1 MSNVAYADF
10 GAKNRQ
16 ERPTVANLED
26 GFTMLANELYDAL
39 IGADLT
45 RNQAKVAHAV
55 CRKTY
60 GFKKKVDRITDSQI
74 AGLCKISREKVNIA
88 KNELISMKVLI
99 KDGKKIGPNKNIYE
113 WEIPECDRIGNIVT
127 KTVTKSVTESI
138 TEDVTNLDTHKRN
151 TLKKK
156 ENKDKNILPEQV
168 QAECNPPPHEP
179 AKKDQIQSAFETI
192 FWLAGMRKV
201 GKPKALSSFK
211 SQFKAWR
218 KETGGTPEQ
227 FAEFL
232 AADIRLRLQAKIFG
246 FENLHPTTYLN
257 GQRWTDEKPVTNTP
271 TQSTTGQSGITVSE
285 SGLVFLD

>member
-16 ERPTVANLED
+16 ERPTVADLDNGYTRIANEILDEI
-26 GFTMLANELYDAL
+26 MLAGLTKHQLL
-39 IGADLT
+39 I
-45 RNQAKVAHAV
+45 VIAV
-55 CRKTY
+55 WRKTY
-60 GFKKKVDRITDSQI
+60 GFNKKIDWIGNDQLEKMTRLDSTK
-74 AGLCKISREKVNIA
+74 CSTA
-88 KNELISMKVLI
+88 KNQLIRMKILI
-99 KDGKKIGPNKNIYE
+99 QEGRKVGMNKDISEWILNIDRNSKSFTETVKKSFTETVKRSLPKQSNTKDNNTKDKKDNKNIL
-113 WEIPECDRIGNIVT
+113 
-127 KTVTKSVTESI
+127 S
-138 TEDVTNLDTHKRN
+138 
-151 TLKKK
+151 
-156 ENKDKNILPEQV
+156 EQV
-168 QAECNPPPHEP
+168 QTECEKPSPEP
-179 AKKDQIQSAFETI
+179 AKQDQIQSAFETI

-211 SQFKAWR
+211 SQFKEWR

>member
-1 MSNVAYADF
+1 MSNVAYVDF

-26 GFTMLANELYDAL
+26 GFTRVANELLDAVL
-39 IGADLT
+39 LSGLT
-45 RNQAKVAHAV
+45 EIQLHIVLAIW
-55 CRKTY
+55 RKTY
-60 GFKKKVDRITDSQI
+60 GYNKKMDWISNEQFQQMTTKDSTK
-74 AGLCKISREKVNIA
+74 CSTA
-88 KNELISMKVLI
+88 KNQLIRMKVLI
-99 KDGKKIGPNKNIYE
+99 QSGRQIGMNKNISE
-113 WEIPECDRIGNIVT
+113 WET
-127 KTVTKSVTESI
+127 KFNGFSKSFTKSVKKSFTESVNRSLPNQSNTKDNI
-138 TEDVTNLDTHKRN
+138 T
-151 TLKKK
+151 
-156 ENKDKNILPEQV
+156 KDKKDKKDILPEQV
-168 QAECNPPPHEP
+168 QAECKTPPHEP
-179 AKKDQIQSAFETI
+179 AKQDQIQSAFENI

-232 AADIRLRLQAKIFG
+232 AADIRLRLQVKIFG

-257 GQRWTDEKPVTNTP
+257 GQRWTDEKPLTSTP
-271 TQSTTGQSGITVSE
+271 AQPTTGQSGITVSE

>member
-1 MSNVAYADF
+1 MANIARLDDYRPKSEAVERKVAD
-10 GAKNRQ
+10 
-16 ERPTVANLED
+16 VED
-26 GFTMLANELYDAL
+26 GYTRIANELLESIASS
-39 IGADLT
+39 DLT
-45 RNQAKVAHAV
+45 ARQLKVMLAII
-55 CRKTY
+55 RKTY
-60 GFKKKVDRITDSQI
+60 GFGKKTDRVADSQI
-74 AGLCKISREKVNIA
+74 AGITGLSRQNVNKA
-88 KNELISMKVLI
+88 KNELILMNFLI
-99 KDGKKIGPNKNIYE
+99 LDGNKIGVNKNISC
-113 WEIPECDRIGNIVT
+113 WVNQSRDSVSNLKT
-127 KTVTKSVTESI
+127 KNVSNLE
-138 TEDVTNLDTHKRN
+138 TEDVSNPETHKRN

-168 QAECNPPPHEP
+168 QAECKNPPPEP
-179 AKKDQIQSAFETI
+179 AKQDQIQSAFETI
-192 FWLAGMRKV
+192 FWCAGMRKV

-232 AADIRLRLQAKIFG
+232 AADIRLRLQVKIFG

>member
-1 MSNVAYADF
+1 MANIARLDDYRPRSEAVERKVAD
-10 GAKNRQ
+10 
-16 ERPTVANLED
+16 VED
-26 GFTMLANELYDAL
+26 GYTRIANELLESIASS
-39 IGADLT
+39 DLT
-45 RNQAKVAHAV
+45 ARQLKVMLAII
-55 CRKTY
+55 RKTY
-60 GFKKKVDRITDSQI
+60 GFGKKTDRIADSQI
-74 AGLCKISREKVNIA
+74 AGITGLSRQNVNKA
-88 KNELISMKVLI
+88 KNELILMNFLI
-99 KDGKKIGPNKNIYE
+99 LDGNKIGVNKNISC
-113 WEIPECDRIGNIVT
+113 WVNQSRDSVSNLKT
-127 KTVTKSVTESI
+127 KNVSNLE
-138 TEDVTNLDTHKRN
+138 TEDVSNPETHKRN

-168 QAECNPPPHEP
+168 QAECKNPPPEP
-179 AKKDQIQSAFETI
+179 AKQDQIQSAFETI
-192 FWLAGMRKV
+192 FWCAGMRKV

-232 AADIRLRLQAKIFG
+232 AADIRLRLQVKIFG